1 MFLGAWGTTGF
12 IFNFTLQYFT
22 DFKYRYSKQYQE
34 VEKHTAS
41 LKLLIKFENYDCFNC
56 SYALPTLS
64 TMDWEKRRGEKHREN
79 KARENGELVTKVL

>member
-22 DFKYRYSKQYQE
+22 DFKDRYSKQHQE

-41 LKLLIKFENYDCFNC
+41 LKLLKKFASYD
-56 SYALPTLS
+56 
-64 TMDWEKRRGEKHREN
+64 
-79 KARENGELVTKVL
+79 